1 MRRAA
6 LTAFKA
12 EDKNKKIPLSV
23 MEIIHN
29 LLTKYMQEIEGEV
42 AVSGSSA
49 LDLATSQQKTIGL
62 KLLPRGFIAKGWKD
76 VMEEGGTEQPE
87 YKMTHLQR
95 ILWSTVTVPIW
106 NKRCEIQYGK
116 DNRAEEATIR
126 REDSTKATRS
136 PDI

>member
-1 MRRAA
+1 MSKIMCGWLPKSHTQSPMTGVNGCPGCRYQKKTLYHLLQCPNKEAGEMRRAA

-49 LDLATSQQKTIGL
+49 LELATSQQNTIAL
-62 KLLPRGFIAKGWKD
+62 KLLPQGFIAKGWKD
-76 VMEEGGTEQPE
+76 AMKEGVM
-87 YKMTHLQR
+87 
-95 ILWSTVTVPIW
+95 
-106 NKRCEIQYGK
+106 K
-116 DNRAEEATIR
+116 D
-126 REDSTKATRS
+126 
-136 PDI
+136 